1 MSWDTDK
8 AKRRIAAETRERIAD
23 AAYLR
28 DLQDAANARTRFAAP
43 ATPQPHRVPE
53 QPSKAQMR
61 AEGAE
66 AVAAWEQ
73 THPPPAPWGP
83 WSEWRTVT
91 RADGSTYKERDRRR
105 ISNDR

>member
-28 DLQDAANARTRFAAP
+28 DLQDAENARTRFASPVKPAP
-43 ATPQPHRVPE
+43 RVPE
-53 QPSKAQMR
+53 HEPTKAELR
-61 AEGAE
+61 ADATE
-66 AVAAWEQ
+66 AMAAWET
-73 THPPPAPWGP
+73 THPRPAPWGP

-91 RADGSTYKERDRRR
+91 RPDGTTYQERDRRR
-105 ISNDR
+105 LSNNR